1 VLKDILYLKNY
12 CIYLAALEMLV
23 ENHVTGLPVVDEE
36 NVVVGIIS
44 DFDLLCLEGVSEE
57 EKKGGLFPT
66 ADDDWNSFF
75 EVQKLVEKNAGKTYA
90 WWWFAACCSS
100 VNFTWA

>member
-1 VLKDILYLKNY
+1 
-12 CIYLAALEMLV
+12 M

-36 NVVVGIIS
+36 KVVVGIIS

-90 WWWFAACCSS
+90 WL
-100 VNFTWA
+100 